1 MTWLDIV
8 LGVLLVGVAVLEMC
22 RGFGRSVFDA
32 LALYGALWLSDA
44 AAHYVSVAAFHP
56 NTPVSHGLTFGVL
69 FLTFGALA
77 VLVSRLV
84 YHATLIHTGMFEGLL
99 GAVAGLAVG
108 MILAHGLVRMV
119 VLSDPAGQSGT
130 RLVSESFLGSEML
143 SFTTYHS
150 VLATLTDATNTHRA
164 LPNVSG

>member
-8 LGVLLVGVAVLEMC
+8 LGILLVGVAVLEMC
-22 RGFGRSVFDA
+22 RGFGRSVLDA

-44 AAHYVSVAAFHP
+44 AMHYVESIAFHP
-56 NTPVSHGLTFGVL
+56 NTPFSHGWTFGLL
-69 FLTFGALA
+69 FLTFGTLGI
-77 VLVSRLV
+77 LVSRFV
-84 YHATLIHTGMFEGLL
+84 YHATLIHTGMFEGLF
-99 GAVAGLAVG
+99 GAIAGLAVG
-108 MILAHGLVRMV
+108 MILAHGMMRVV
-119 VLSDPAGQSGT
+119 VLSDTVDHAGV

-150 VLATLTDATNTHRA
+150 VLATLTDATNTHRS

>member
-8 LGVLLVGVAVLEMC
+8 LGMLLVGVAVLEMC

-44 AAHYVSVAAFHP
+44 AAHYVDAATFHP
-56 NTPVSHGLTFGVL
+56 NTPISHGLTFGLL
-69 FLTFGALA
+69 FVTFGALGI
-77 VLVSRLV
+77 LTSRLV
-84 YHATLIHTGMFEGLL
+84 YHATLVNTGMFEGLF
-99 GAVAGLAVG
+99 GIFAGLAVG
-108 MILAHGLVRMV
+108 MILAHGLVRVV
-119 VLSDPAGQSGT
+119 VLSDPAGQSGA
-130 RLVSESFLGSEML
+130 RLVSESFLGNEML

>member
-8 LGVLLVGVAVLEMC
+8 LGILLVGVAALEMC

-32 LALYGALWLSDA
+32 LALYGALWLADA
-44 AAHYVSVAAFHP
+44 ATHYVDAAAFHP
-56 NTPVSHGLTFGVL
+56 NTPISHGLTFGLL

-77 VLVSRLV
+77 LLVSRFV
-84 YHATLIHTGMFEGLL
+84 YHATLVHTGMFEGLL
-99 GAVAGLAVG
+99 GALAGLAVG
-108 MILAHGLVRMV
+108 MILAHGLVRLV
-119 VLSDPAGQSGT
+119 VLSDIAGQSGA
-130 RLVSESFLGSEML
+130 RLVSESFLGNEML

-150 VLATLTDATNTHRA
+150 MLTTLNDATNTHRT